1 MIAWIPLDVVVG
13 RSPSF
18 EGRRSGLHQ
27 SRPVR
32 KYIVCSRHDDEKPRG
47 LYKMHYP
54 DSLLLDVVDHVVW
67 TGRYVTVCC

>member
-27 SRPVR
+27 SRPVK
-32 KYIVCSRHDDEKPRG
+32 KYIVCNRHDDEKPRG

-54 DSLLLDVVDHVVW
+54 IVCCWMSLIMLSGLGV
-67 TGRYVTVCC
+67 RLTVCC